1 MCAKGR
7 EVGAGKGD
15 PTLVCVSVAE
25 RAQDEAG
32 GAAR

>member
-1 MCAKGR
+1 MCAKSK

-15 PTLVCVSVAE
+15 PMLVCVAMAE

-32 GAAR
+32 ESAR